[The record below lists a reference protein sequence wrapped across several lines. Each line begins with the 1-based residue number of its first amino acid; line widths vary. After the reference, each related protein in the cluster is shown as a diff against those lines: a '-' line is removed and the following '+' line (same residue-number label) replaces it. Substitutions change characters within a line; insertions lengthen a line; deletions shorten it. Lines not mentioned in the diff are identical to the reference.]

1 MLISGF
7 LFIRVNKQIKA
18 TRYMFS
24 VIMLGAITVFFSI
37 SLLVGTINIFY
48 SLIIFNF
55 LFSLTLVQYRINFS
69 SHMLDILQ
77 GEFLT
82 TMILK
87 QKNYDQIARAIGVIA
102 FGILFD
108 YAYYPLIFLMSG
120 MFLMMIG
127 VILVVSQ
134 FSVLKIDN

>member
-1 MLISGF
+1 
-7 LFIRVNKQIKA
+7 
-18 TRYMFS
+18 
-24 VIMLGAITVFFSI
+24 
-37 SLLVGTINIFY
+37 
-48 SLIIFNF
+48 
-55 LFSLTLVQYRINFS
+55 
-69 SHMLDILQ
+69 MLDILQ